1 MVYKGKRQD
10 RDGVH
15 LNYMFVNNNTHP
27 QLIKMSFMFLS
38 TSNSLA
44 DMYVKLHKHVG
55 FDGPTCTLKCSNVC
69 KQFIICVNNNKPQS
83 TL

>member
-1 MVYKGKRQD
+1 MGYKGKRQD
-10 RDGVH
+10 RDEVH

-55 FDGPTCTLKCSNVC
+55 FDGQRVLLSV
-69 KQFIICVNNNKPQS
+69 QMFVNNLLS
-83 TL
+83 V